1 MSTTSPGGWADQ
13 RRAVRAAEGGLRRP
27 RVPGA
32 PGARVMAAQHVAPN
46 AGPRSVVSGRRV
58 VPSARAVAGA
68 LLVALAMVG
77 AYVLATGERRHRPPD
92 VVVAARAL
100 AAGTRL
106 RTSDLAVVPAELG
119 AALVASSFR
128 DPTALAGRIV
138 ATRLSPGDLVQASA
152 LEPAGGAV
160 PVHEV
165 ALSLPPER
173 TLASDLVTGD
183 VVSVLATQDGCTSVV
198 APTAVVQA
206 ISKASQVVTS
216 GNQLVRLSL
225 ATDNEVIAVV
235 HAQRTGEV
243 TLTRGSS
250 PVHGASRC
258 ATEPVP

>member
-1 MSTTSPGGWADQ
+1 VT
-13 RRAVRAAEGGLRRP
+13 
-27 RVPGA
+27 
-32 PGARVMAAQHVAPN
+32 AAQHVATG
-46 AGPRSVVSGRRV
+46 AGPRLVVSGRHV
-58 VPSARAVAGA
+58 VPSGRAVAGA

-77 AYVLATGERRHRPPD
+77 AYVMATGERHHRPPD

-106 RTSDLAVVPAELG
+106 RASDLTVVPAELG
-119 AALVASSFR
+119 SALLAATFR
-128 DPTALAGRIV
+128 DPTAIAGRIV

-152 LEPAGGAV
+152 LEPAAGTV

-198 APTAVVQA
+198 AATAVVQA
-206 ISKASQVVTS
+206 ISKASQTVTS

-250 PVHGASRC
+250 LLHGTSTC
-258 ATEPVP
+258 TNEPAP